1 MSLKLLEILCP
12 FSNRYLKMKLCW
24 ILLYNTWRHLKDSH
38 LLPPTTIMELQ
49 SLAVH
54 TLMDLTNLQ
63 MQIRV
68 KSLDGLVLLNVYL
81 FSLYVMYAF
90 FTFMPHISMTN
101 VRIEKPVII

>member
-1 MSLKLLEILCP
+1 MSLKLLEILCH
-12 FSNRYLKMKLCW
+12 FSTRYLKMKLCW
-24 ILLYNTWRHLKDSH
+24 ILLYDAWRHLKDSH
-38 LLPPTTIMELQ
+38 ILPPTSIMELQ

-81 FSLYVMYAF
+81 LSLYVMYAF

-101 VRIEKPVII
+101 VRIECQ